1 MTLLAAPGT
10 TGFIAMPPRTN
21 KPAPGTKS
29 SKFPTLDDK
38 LCFALYASSLAML
51 QSYKPLLAEIG
62 LTYPQYL
69 VMLVLWEEDGITI
82 KRLAERLGL
91 DPGSVTPLVKRLE
104 EAAFVVRN
112 RAEHDERNLSIELT
126 REGRALQAKA
136 EHASGQFVIA
146 CHLNEAEGGELRDKL
161 SLLTKTL
168 RSAES

>member
-1 MTLLAAPGT
+1 MPARSDKPTPSNK
-10 TGFIAMPPRTN
+10 PPR
-21 KPAPGTKS
+21 
-29 SKFPTLDDK
+29 FPTLDDK

-82 KRLAERLGL
+82 KRLGERLGL

-112 RAEHDERNLSIELT
+112 RAATDERNLSIDLT

-136 EHASGQFVIA
+136 EKASNQFVTA
-146 CHLNEAEGGELRDKL
+146 CQLGQAEGGELRAKL
-161 SLLTKTL
+161 AELNRTL
-168 RSAES
+168 RSAEP